1 MSASIVTER
10 GAASSGAKLST
21 RVAFFIAGFI
31 MSAWAPLVP
40 YAKARADLSDG
51 ALGVLLLCIGIGS
64 IASMPA
70 TGALTDRFGCRN
82 VVTWSSV
89 LLCVSLPL
97 AAEASSE
104 VALAMALLL
113 LGASIGALDVAMNIQ
128 AVIVEKASGR
138 SLMSGFHGLY
148 SVGGIAGAGGV
159 SALLASGGSPIGATL
174 TVVGLAVALM
184 AMAYR
189 HLLASGSEERGPAFV
204 IPHGPVIFIG
214 ILCFIVFLAEG
225 AMLDWSALFL
235 TSLQGVSP
243 ANGGIGYAGFAV
255 AMTLGRL
262 TGDRIVDSLGRR
274 RVMLLGGMLA
284 AAGFLTAVVSQTW
297 IVSLLGFV
305 TIGIGCSNI
314 VPVLFTAAGR
324 QTLMPANRAVAAIST
339 LGYAGILTG
348 PAGIGFVSQVAGLR
362 TAFAMVAIALV
373 FVAIGSR
380 RLPLES

>member
-1 MSASIVTER
+1 
-10 GAASSGAKLST
+10 
-21 RVAFFIAGFI
+21 